1 MKCFLFLI
9 ILSNNWLM
17 IMLIFLV
24 MWWLFM
30 LILFCVLMFNDSLLW
45 NVNKVN
51 IWFKKFI
58 FVLICDG
65 DWLLDIEIFSC
76 VLVVFCCFW

>member
-24 MWWLFM
+24 MWWSFM
-30 LILFCVLMFNDSLLW
+30 LILFCVLMFNDRLLW
-45 NVNKVN
+45 NVNNVN

-65 DWLLDIEIFSC
+65 DWLFDIEIFSC